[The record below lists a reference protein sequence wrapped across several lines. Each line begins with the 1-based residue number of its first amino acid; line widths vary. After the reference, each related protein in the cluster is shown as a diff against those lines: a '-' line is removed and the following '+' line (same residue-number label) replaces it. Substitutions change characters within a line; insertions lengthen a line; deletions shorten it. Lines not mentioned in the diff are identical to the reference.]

1 MIKIFLFFFS
11 LNFIF
16 IYFFDRISKF
26 LNVYDFPD
34 KKRKFHSKKTP
45 LLGGVIILSNLV
57 LLIPLIFFNFS
68 NLPFFIDNKYFVSF
82 FLPIFLIFLIG
93 IYDDKFSLTPY
104 AKFFL
109 IVIVLILTTYLDSDL
124 LVKKIYIKTLNLSF
138 SLGVFSPFFS
148 ILCILLFINALN
160 MFDGINLQV
169 GFYSLIMIL
178 FFILNKIFFHLS
190 FFLLFPILTF
200 LYLNFRNRTF
210 LGDSG
215 THVLAFI
222 ISYIIIKQYNYSFQ
236 KISVEEIFILMMI
249 PGIDMLRLFIQRLS
263 KHNNPFVA
271 DRNHIH
277 HLLQLNFGPRHAF
290 CIMQLL
296 IFFPLLLIS
305 ISPLLSII
313 TGVFFYSLILLKL
326 IK

>member
-1 MIKIFLFFFS
+1 MMKIFLFFFTI
-11 LNFIF
+11 NFIF
-16 IYFFDRISKF
+16 IYCFDLISKF

-34 KKRKFHSKKTP
+34 KKRKFHDKKTP
-45 LLGGVIILSNLV
+45 LLGGTIILTNLI
-57 LLIPLIFFNFS
+57 LLILIIFFNFS
-68 NLPFFIDNKYFVSF
+68 NLTFFIDNKYFVSF

-109 IVIVLILTTYLDSDL
+109 IVVVLILTTYLDSDL
-124 LVKKIYIKTLNLSF
+124 LIKKIYIKSLNLSF
-138 SLGVFSPFFS
+138 SLGTFSAFFS

-169 GFYSLIMIL
+169 GFYSLIVIL

-190 FFLLFPILTF
+190 VFLLFPIITF
-200 LYLNFRNRTF
+200 LYLNFRNKTF

-236 KISVEEIFILMMI
+236 KISIEEIFTLMMI
-249 PGIDMLRLFIQRLS
+249 PGIDMLRLFIQRLL
-263 KHNNPFVA
+263 KLNNPFVA

-277 HLLQLNFGPRHAF
+277 HLLQQNLEPKYVF
-290 CIMQLL
+290 CIIQLL
-296 IFFPLLLIS
+296 IFLPIILMS

-313 TGVFFYSLILLKL
+313 TGVCFYSLILLKI

>member
-16 IYFFDRISKF
+16 IYYFDLISKF

-34 KKRKFHSKKTP
+34 KKRKFHIKKTP
-45 LLGGVIILSNLV
+45 LLGGTIILANLI
-57 LLIPLIFFNFS
+57 LLIPIIFFNFS
-68 NLPFFIDNKYFVSF
+68 NLTFFIDNKYFVSF

-109 IVIVLILTTYLDSDL
+109 IVIVLTLATYLDSDL
-124 LVKKIYIKTLNLSF
+124 LIKKIYIKTLNLSF
-138 SLGVFSPFFS
+138 SLGDFSLPFS

-169 GFYSLIMIL
+169 GFYSLIVIS

-190 FFLLFPILTF
+190 FFLLFPIITF
-200 LYLNFRNRTF
+200 LYLNFRNKTF

-236 KISVEEIFILMMI
+236 KISIEEIFILMMI

-263 KHNNPFVA
+263 KLNNPFLA

-277 HLLQLNFGPRHAF
+277 HLLQQNLEPKYVF
-290 CIMQLL
+290 CIIQLL
-296 IFFPLLLIS
+296 IFLPIILMS

-313 TGVFFYSLILLKL
+313 TGVSFYSLILLKI